1 MKKNKFTAVIS
12 LFVYTFL
19 LAPLVIIIFAGFGK
33 DRYLKFPP
41 SGFSL
46 EWVSNI
52 FKVEMFMET
61 LKISLIVAIAG
72 TIFALIA
79 GMPAAYVLS
88 RHNFKGK
95 NLIKGLFLSPIM
107 VPGIVFGFSLLKFL
121 IVSNN
126 LPVLPSLLIGHVI
139 IIIPYIIRIMS
150 SSLDNFDYSIEECA
164 VSLGAGRIKTFFVI
178 VLPNITSGVVA
189 AFILAFID
197 SFNNIPISIF
207 LTGPG
212 VSTLPIQMMNYV
224 EYYFDPTVAA
234 LSTILMVMTAIL
246 MLIVEKTL
254 GLNIVTK

>member
-1 MKKNKFTAVIS
+1 MKKNRFTAIIS
-12 LFVYTFL
+12 MFVYTFL

-41 SGFSL
+41 TGFSL

-52 FKVEMFMET
+52 FKVQMFIET
-61 LKISLIVAIAG
+61 LKISLIVAIVS
-72 TIFALIA
+72 TLLALLI

-95 NLIKGLFLSPIM
+95 NIIKGLFLSPLI

-121 IVSNN
+121 IVANN
-126 LPVLPSLLIGHVI
+126 LPVLTSLLIGHVVI
-139 IIIPYIIRIMS
+139 ILPYIIRIMS

-164 VSLGAGRIKTFFVI
+164 VSLGAGRVKTFFVI

-234 LSTILMVMTAIL
+234 LSTILMVMTAVM